1 MICEFY
7 QDVQIN
13 GILMARHSTYRHFME
28 SARYKFELCIKKPVS
43 NQQIYA
49 CSFLF
54 VNYNLCCIFFRLFRF
69 NYLKYHYIFR
79 SF

>member
-13 GILMARHSTYRHFME
+13 GILMARHSTYRYFME
-28 SARYKFELCIKKPVS
+28 SARYKFELYIKKPVP

-49 CSFLF
+49 SSFLF
-54 VNYNLCCIFFRLFRF
+54 ANYNLCFIFIRLLRF
-69 NYLKYHYIFR
+69 DYLKYYYIVR
-79 SF
+79 LL